1 MFRTAPDAP
10 TLGAMTVPQEVW
22 RGCRAI
28 VTGASSGIG
37 AAIAERLVAAG
48 ARVVMTGRD
57 LRALDRVATACLDL
71 PGEVETV
78 AGDLTSEEVQ
88 QEVVAA
94 CRERFGGVD
103 LLVNNAGISMNARF
117 ADLDEE
123 VLRQVFEVNFFA
135 AASLTRLA
143 LPDLVASRGRIVV
156 MSSVVGLVGTPTR
169 SGYAASKQAL
179 HGLFEA
185 VRVELKPQGVSVT
198 LVCPGFVDTAVRAR
212 ALLADGTPQG
222 ADDATGRRMMTPQ
235 KVAKVTLQAAAKR
248 RRLVKVGMETHLARV
263 LSLCCPGV
271 LERVLV
277 RRGR

>member
-1 MFRTAPDAP
+1 
-10 TLGAMTVPQEVW
+10 MTVPQEIW
-22 RGCRAI
+22 RGSRAI

-37 AAIAERLVAAG
+37 AAIAEQLAAYG

-57 LRALDRVATACLDL
+57 LRALDRVATRCLEL
-71 PGEVETV
+71 PGDVETV

-88 QEVVAA
+88 RAVVTA

-117 ADLDEE
+117 AGLDEE
-123 VLRQVFEVNFFA
+123 VLRQLFEVNFFA

-143 LPDLVASRGRIVV
+143 LPDLLLSRGRIVV
-156 MSSVVGLVGTPTR
+156 MSSIVGLAGTPTR

-185 VRVELKPQGVSVT
+185 VRAELRPQGVSVT
-198 LVCPGFVDTAVRAR
+198 LVCPGFVATEVRAR

-222 ADDATGRRMMTPQ
+222 TDDAAGRRMMSPQ
-235 KVAKVTLQAAAKR
+235 KVARVTLKAAAKR
-248 RRLVKVGMETHLARV
+248 RRLVKLGVETHLVRA

-271 LERVLV
+271 LDAILA